1 MDFQKILTT
10 MPKVQRFTLNH
21 SSFNN
26 DRTLIK
32 ILVTEIVIKSEIK
45 FMLL

>member
-1 MDFQKILTT
+1 

-21 SSFNN
+21 SSFKN

-32 ILVTEIVIKSEIK
+32 SLVTEIVIESKIK
-45 FMLL
+45 FMLLLI